1 MRYAVILALAASSA
15 CTGSGEGVEAVAQV
29 SQAVTVSAK
38 SKLTMERIEG
48 IWDSSAG
55 SASGLTLMPGGT
67 CGYRYKS
74 GTIDRVLLGS
84 CFLEGDVIVMDPI
97 RVDPPAD
104 PIILKHQWTF
114 RVLRLEGDSMS
125 IQAQSPMGDTIIRM
139 HRVRENKSE

>member
-1 MRYAVILALAASSA
+1 MRVLV
-15 CTGSGEGVEAVAQV
+15 TGGAGFIGCNLVRFLLREYEELQLNVLD
-29 SQAVTVSAK
+29 
-38 SKLTMERIEG
+38 KLTY
-48 IWDSSAG
+48 AG
-55 SASGLTLMPGGT
+55 NL
-67 CGYRYKS
+67 CN
-74 GTIDRVLLGS
+74 LGEALDDNRL